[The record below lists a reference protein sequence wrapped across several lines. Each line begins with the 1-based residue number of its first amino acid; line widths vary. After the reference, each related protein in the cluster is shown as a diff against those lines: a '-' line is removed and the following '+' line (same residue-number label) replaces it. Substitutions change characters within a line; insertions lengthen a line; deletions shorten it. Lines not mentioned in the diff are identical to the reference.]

1 MASLQA
7 QHQRHTSS
15 ASSSLS
21 ASPSGEL
28 PLHPDSC
35 TYGSTP
41 IIQPVLSRTLSNI
54 LTPSEN
60 NSSDL
65 PRRRPSRL
73 DSASGRLKEHRAA
86 AAADENTVL
95 AAQGDPRNY
104 AATITTTNHESIRE
118 DVSCKKTSDGWLGR
132 FGAIELENKGS
143 VARDHLALERTF
155 LAWLRTSLAFASIGI
170 AITQLF
176 RLNAAVVTTP
186 NPSGYTPLRHMGK
199 PLGATFIGISLLV
212 LMIGVNRYYESQTW
226 LMRGKFPA
234 SRGSIFLLALVAC
247 LLMVATLV
255 IVLVVQPNDYEL

>member
-1 MASLQA
+1 MANQA
-7 QHQRHTSS
+7 QHQRYIDTSS

-21 ASPSGEL
+21 ASPNGEL
-28 PLHPDSC
+28 PLHPDHG

-41 IIQPVLSRTLSNI
+41 IIQPVISRTLSNI
-54 LTPSEN
+54 PTPEN
-60 NSSDL
+60 NSLDP

-73 DSASGRLKEHRAA
+73 DSASGRLKEYHAA

-95 AAQGDPRNY
+95 AARGDPRNY
-104 AATITTTNHESIRE
+104 AATITTTNRESIRE
-118 DVSCKKTSDGWLGR
+118 DVRKTSDGWLGR

-176 RLNAAVVTTP
+176 RLNAAVVTDP

-234 SRGSIFLLALVAC
+234 SRGSIFLLTLVAC
-247 LLMVATLV
+247 LLMITTLV